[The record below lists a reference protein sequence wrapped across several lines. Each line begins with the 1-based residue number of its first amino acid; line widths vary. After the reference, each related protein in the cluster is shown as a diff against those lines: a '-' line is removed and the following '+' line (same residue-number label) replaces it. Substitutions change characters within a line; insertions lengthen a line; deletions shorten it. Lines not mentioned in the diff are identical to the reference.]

1 MASQFLNS
9 YNIIVFYSNKSKD
22 YLQLDG
28 VVAKKPKP
36 LKTECCE
43 KYKKGKRCK
52 RCPCS
57 DLLTGK

>member
-1 MASQFLNS
+1 MANQFLNS
-9 YNIIVFYSNKSKD
+9 YNVIVFYSNKSKD

-36 LKTECCE
+36 LKKECCE

-52 RCPCS
+52 RCPWF
-57 DLLTGK
+57 DLL